1 LPLAALTDAAVR
13 AAHAEGELRRP
24 VLAPGDA
31 LVFGGGVL
39 HHTHVAPTMTRDR
52 TSLEL
57 RVFPAGEPPSRL
69 RGDRFLTLHRHRR
82 FDA

>member
-1 LPLAALTDAAVR
+1 
-13 AAHAEGELRRP
+13 

-57 RVFPAGEPPSRL
+57 RFFPAGEPPSRL